1 MVVVEV
7 SWKDW
12 NDEILRSPILT
23 LVYFWHERCPW
34 CRRFTPIFESLA
46 AEYDGKVKFAKINV
60 LESEGNRELA
70 EDLGVMGTPTLI
82 FFCEGRPLM
91 YLVGFMPKEELK
103 RTINDMLGRYRSCL
117 TQSTTLKSYIV

>member
-1 MVVVEV
+1 
-7 SWKDW
+7 
-12 NDEILRSPILT
+12 
-23 LVYFWHERCPW
+23 
-34 CRRFTPIFESLA
+34 
-46 AEYDGKVKFAKINV
+46 V

-91 YLVGFMPKEELK
+91 HLVGFMPEEELRK
-103 RTINDMLGRYRSCL
+103 AINDMLSKYRSCL

>member
-34 CRRFTPIFESLA
+34 YRRFTPIFERLA
-46 AEYDGKVKFAKINV
+46 AEYNGRVKFAK
-60 LESEGNRELA
+60 
-70 EDLGVMGTPTLI
+70 
-82 FFCEGRPLM
+82 
-91 YLVGFMPKEELK
+91 
-103 RTINDMLGRYRSCL
+103 
-117 TQSTTLKSYIV
+117 